1 MDRYP
6 MRWQRLTEIDNTQE
20 PMPFCA
26 QTTDLAP
33 PFKAE
38 AWDPTKKQITNVQLE
53 DFRGKWVIL
62 FFYSSDFTFV

>member
-6 MRWQRLTEIDNTQE
+6 MQWQRQTEIEQMQE
-20 PMPFCA
+20 PLPACA
-26 QTTDLAP
+26 QPTDFAP
-33 PFKAE
+33 SFTAE
-38 AWDPTKKQITNVQLE
+38 AWDPIMKQITHVRLE